1 MISMGAVDENLHFL
15 ILEVTRQVE
24 RTRSYLR
31 NPSGKVRESI
41 VRRDDYIDH
50 LRTIIQRKCFDHVRE
65 ASEKDRFEIEFLKS
79 LDLVTGNLERLAD
92 YCESVVG
99 QSQFLASFDVLDQI
113 SLDENFDAILE
124 GLEMVEPALK
134 ARDVHEALEICR
146 IEPRLDEVYAET
158 FKRLLARLDAGGSAH
173 AHVTALLIAHYF
185 ERMGDCML
193 NMGEAILSAALGERI
208 KIDQYRALAD
218 TIDDSR
224 PRAVLE
230 RPRHAHEQTDLLSIE
245 ALGETRSGCR
255 IDRVS
260 DRSGDKERMVVFKE
274 GRTHKLLDEKR
285 CVDHWNEVLPGYAP
299 LIYSFQERDEIG
311 AILFEYLPG
320 RTFEEM
326 VLRSEPQAL
335 AAAATALERALV
347 EIWTKTRKDE
357 PTRPRFFAQLA
368 KRLDEVYALHPEFR
382 AGGVQVGP
390 LEVLSLDSLLERAA
404 VLDERLVAPFSVLG
418 HGDLNV
424 DNVIYDHLQSSIRF
438 IDLHRSKEMD
448 YTQDVS
454 VFLVSNFRLQVFDRP
469 VRTRIHDTIRRM
481 LDFARDFA
489 ARAGDPTFEARLAA
503 GLARSFT
510 TSARF
515 VLAEEFA
522 MNLFFRGRF
531 LIEQLSLLPESEWP
545 AFRIPED
552 VLVD

>member
-1 MISMGAVDENLHFL
+1 MITTGAVDENLHFL

-24 RTRSYLR
+24 RTRAYLR
-31 NPSGKVRESI
+31 NPSGKIRESI

-50 LRTIIQRKCFDHVRE
+50 LRTIIQRKCFAQARGADRE
-65 ASEKDRFEIEFLKS
+65 DRFRIEFLKS
-79 LDLVTGNLERLAD
+79 LDLVTGNLEHLAD
-92 YCESVVG
+92 HCENIVG

-113 SLDENFDAILE
+113 SLDENFDTILD
-124 GLEMVEPALK
+124 GLEMVESALK
-134 ARDVHEALEICR
+134 ARSVHDALAICR
-146 IEPRLDEVYAET
+146 VEARLDELYAAT

-193 NMGEAILSAALGERI
+193 NVGEAILSAALGERI

-218 TIDDSR
+218 TIDDAR
-224 PRAVLE
+224 PRAWLE
-230 RPRHAHEQTDLLSIE
+230 RPRHAHEQADLLSIE

-274 GRTHKLLDEKR
+274 GRTAKLLEEKR
-285 CVDHWNEVLPGYAP
+285 CVDRWNAILPGYAP
-299 LIYSFQERDEIG
+299 LIYSFQEREGLG

-335 AAAATALERALV
+335 AAAATALERALG
-347 EIWTKTRKDE
+347 EIWTKTRLDE
-357 PTRPRFFAQLA
+357 PTRPRFFEQLA
-368 KRLDEVYALHPEFR
+368 KRLDEVYALHPAFR
-382 AGGVQVGP
+382 SGGVQVGP
-390 LEVLSLDSLLERAA
+390 LEVLSLDSLLERATS
-404 VLDERLVAPFSVLG
+404 LDERLAAPFSVLG

-424 DNVIYDHLQSSIRF
+424 DNVIYDHGQASIRF
-438 IDLHRSKEMD
+438 IDLHRSQAMD
-448 YTQDVS
+448 YAQDVS

-469 VRTRIHDTIRRM
+469 VRARIHDTIRRM
-481 LDFARDFA
+481 LDFARDYA
-489 ARAGDPTFEARLAA
+489 SKAGDPTFEARLAA

-531 LIEQLSLLPESEWP
+531 LIEQLSLLPESEWS